1 MAIQYLERKTAL
13 VCLQI
18 AQQSRSPHKASSI
31 VARGSHQRAFTNII
45 IDGHFA
51 KVVYIM
57 RSTSKMRRMA
67 IPFHLTL
74 IVDIV
79 WYAPENSQ
87 SETVRIVDVRPE
99 LYFFR

>member
-1 MAIQYLERKTAL
+1 
-13 VCLQI
+13 
-18 AQQSRSPHKASSI
+18 
-31 VARGSHQRAFTNII
+31 
-45 IDGHFA
+45 
-51 KVVYIM
+51 M

-87 SETVRIVDVRPE
+87 SETVRIVDVGPE
-99 LYFFR
+99 LYFSR